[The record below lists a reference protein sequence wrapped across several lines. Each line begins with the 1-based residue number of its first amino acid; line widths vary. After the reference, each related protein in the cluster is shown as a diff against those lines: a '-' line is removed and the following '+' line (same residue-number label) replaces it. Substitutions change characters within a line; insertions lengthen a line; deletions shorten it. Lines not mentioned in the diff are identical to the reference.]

1 MNIWLPKFNYYSKRL
16 SMWQEKMWQEV
27 NGKPF
32 MGILDN
38 IAGRK
43 MFEYATFG
51 RSGIQQSN
59 SKLLTTHPGSARI
72 YAESVSM
79 TVVANAAQQGQGP
92 ALETQIDRGSQQF
105 DADSVEDFF
114 VWGYAFST
122 DNFFGTAAFGTMDD
136 TTYLDGGGTT
146 RTIRTMMDADS
157 GGSAGSG
164 DVFFTLDGTGITDND
179 TTWLD
184 ITWDDTAGTPR
195 TSVRSTEYAAKVE
208 LNSDTY
214 WRDLTPAFSYTDA
227 DANTDFVL
235 TTS

>member
-16 SMWQEKMWQEV
+16 SMWQEKLWREV

-32 MGILDN
+32 MGTLDN
-38 IAGRK
+38 VAGRK
-43 MFEYATFG
+43 TFEYATFG
-51 RSGIQQSN
+51 RSGVQQSN
-59 SKLLTTHPGSARI
+59 SKLFGMQPKKAQI
-72 YAESVSM
+72 YKSVSM

-92 ALETQIDRGSQQF
+92 PLETQIDRGSQQF
-105 DADSVEDFF
+105 DADSVNDYF

-136 TTYLDGGGTT
+136 TTYIDGSSTS

-164 DVFFTLDGTGITDND
+164 DVFFTLDGTSITDSD
-179 TTWLD
+179 ATWLD
-184 ITWDDTAGTPR
+184 ITWDNTAGTPITTDR
-195 TSVRSTEYAAKVE
+195 SVDYQAAVE

-214 WRDLTPAFSYTDA
+214 WRDLTPSASYTDA